1 MPNAKNVLSGNTTM
15 LILKL
20 LEAKN
25 MYGYQIIEE
34 LSDKSEDVFR
44 LKTGTLYPLLHGL
57 ENDGMIT
64 SYDENADNQRVR
76 KYYQLTSKGKGLLV
90 QKQSEWEE
98 YTRAV
103 SRVLD
108 GIFHDNRDAHH
119 ALNQVCSEMEVGYA
133 FA

>member
-1 MPNAKNVLSGNTTM
+1 MTSAKNALSGNTTM

-34 LSDKSEDVFR
+34 LSDKSENVFR

-57 ENDGMIT
+57 ENDGMII
-64 SYDENADNQRVR
+64 SYDENADNQRIR
-76 KYYQLTSKGKGLLV
+76 KYYQLTSKGKGLLEKKQLEWV
-90 QKQSEWEE
+90 Q
-98 YTRAV
+98 YTKAV
-103 SRVLD
+103 SRVLE
-108 GIFHDNRDAHH
+108 G
-119 ALNQVCSEMEVGYA
+119 SVGYA